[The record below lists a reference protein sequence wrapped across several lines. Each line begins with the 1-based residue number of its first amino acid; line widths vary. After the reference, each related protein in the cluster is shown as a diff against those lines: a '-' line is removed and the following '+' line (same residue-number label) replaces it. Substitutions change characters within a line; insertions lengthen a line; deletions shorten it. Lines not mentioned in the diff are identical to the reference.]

1 MIKAGTVYLV
11 AMTTGTI
18 SKGNNPVREGFFS
31 TPDQIVSPSGKRV
44 VLLIAILAGFITPF
58 DGSAV
63 NVALP
68 VIGAE
73 FHMDAIAL
81 SWVSTAYLLASAIFL
96 VPFGKI
102 ADIYGRKK
110 IFLIGIAIF
119 TTASFVMTLVTSSGM
134 LIMVRV
140 FQGIGSSMIF
150 GTAVAILTSVF
161 PPGERGKMLGIYI
174 TSVYIGLS
182 TGPFLGGILTENFGW
197 RSIFYL
203 NVPIGIF
210 AVILVL
216 WKLKGE
222 WADSRGE
229 PFDTTGSFIYA
240 VSIVAVMLGFTTL
253 PGITGVILITAGVIF
268 ASVFLFYEHRQQFP
282 VLDIRLFTGS
292 RVFAY
297 SNLAALINY
306 SATFAVSF
314 LMSLYLQYSR
324 GFSPVYAGLV
334 LVAAPVMQ
342 AIISPFS
349 GKLSDRRDPGLI
361 ASFGMGLSTLGLFLL
376 IFISDTTP
384 LWYILSALLLIG
396 AGFGLFTSPNTNA
409 IMSAVAK
416 KYYGVA
422 SGIVSTMRLL
432 GQMLSMGIA
441 TMIFALVIGRVEIT
455 PEYFPA
461 VTRSVQYSFMLF
473 TVLCLAGIYASL
485 QRADKWE
492 IRDKEMKGPGNP
504 P

>member
-1 MIKAGTVYLV
+1 M
-11 AMTTGTI
+11 
-18 SKGNNPVREGFFS
+18 
-31 TPDQIVSPSGKRV
+31 PDQVISPAGKGV

-63 NVALP
+63 NIALP

-110 IFLIGIAIF
+110 IFLIGIVIF
-119 TTASFVMTLVTSSGM
+119 AAASLVMTLVASSGM

-140 FQGIGSSMIF
+140 LQGIGSSMIF

-161 PPGERGKMLGIYI
+161 PPGERGKVLGIYI
-174 TSVYIGLS
+174 TAVYIGLS
-182 TGPFLGGILTENFGW
+182 TGPFLGGLLTEHFGW
-197 RSIFYL
+197 RSIFYI
-203 NVPIGIF
+203 NVPIGII
-210 AVILVL
+210 AIILVL

-222 WADSRGE
+222 WADCRGE
-229 PFDTTGSFIYA
+229 PFDITGSVLYA
-240 VSIVAVMLGFTTL
+240 ISIVAVMLGFTTL
-253 PGITGVILITAGVIF
+253 PELTGVLLIISGVICAAIF
-268 ASVFLFYEHRQQFP
+268 FHYEHRREFP
-282 VLDIRLFTGS
+282 VLETRLFTGS

-314 LMSLYLQYSR
+314 LLSLYLQYSR
-324 GFSPVYAGLV
+324 GFSPVYAGFI

-342 AIISPFS
+342 AVISPFS
-349 GKLSDRRDPGLI
+349 GKLSDHIDPGMI
-361 ASFGMGLSTLGLFLL
+361 ASFGMGLSAVGLFLL
-376 IFISDTTP
+376 AFIGDTTS
-384 LWYILSALLLIG
+384 LWYILGALVLIG
-396 AGFGLFTSPNTNA
+396 AGFGFFTSPNTNA

-422 SGIVSTMRLL
+422 SGIVGTMRLL

-441 TMIFALVIGRVEIT
+441 TMIFAIVIGHVEIT
-455 PEYFPA
+455 PELYPA
-461 VTRSVQYSFMLF
+461 VTRSVQYAFVLF
-473 TVLCLAGIYASL
+473 TVLCVIGIYASL
-485 QRADKWE
+485 QRAN
-492 IRDKEMKGPGNP
+492 KGINKG
-504 P
+504 

>member
-1 MIKAGTVYLV
+1 
-11 AMTTGTI
+11 MTTGTQT
-18 SKGNNPVREGFFS
+18 PCT
-31 TPDQIVSPSGKRV
+31 TPDRPGLFRIPDQVITPAGKRV

-63 NVALP
+63 NIALP

-110 IFLIGIAIF
+110 IFLIGIVIF
-119 TTASFVMTLVTSSGM
+119 AVASFVMTLVASSGM
-134 LIMVRV
+134 LIVVRV
-140 FQGIGSSMIF
+140 LQGIGSSMIF

-161 PPGERGKMLGIYI
+161 PPGERGKVLGIYI
-174 TSVYIGLS
+174 TAVYIGLS
-182 TGPFLGGILTENFGW
+182 TGPFLGGLLTEHFGW
-197 RSIFYL
+197 RSIFYI
-203 NVPIGIF
+203 NVPISII

-222 WADSRGE
+222 WADCKGE
-229 PFDTTGSFIYA
+229 PFDVAGSVMYA
-240 VSIVAVMLGFTTL
+240 ISIVAVMLGFTTL
-253 PGITGVILITAGVIF
+253 PGLTGVMLIISGVICAAIF
-268 ASVFLFYEHRQQFP
+268 FRYEHRREFP
-282 VLDIRLFTGS
+282 VLETRLFTGS

-314 LMSLYLQYSR
+314 LLSLYLQYSR
-324 GFSPVYAGLV
+324 GFSPVYAGFI

-342 AIISPFS
+342 AVISPFS
-349 GKLSDRRDPGLI
+349 GKLSDRIDPGLI
-361 ASFGMGLSTLGLFLL
+361 ASFGMGLSAIGLFLL
-376 IFISDTTP
+376 AFIGDATP
-384 LWYILSALLLIG
+384 LWYILGALVLIG
-396 AGFGLFTSPNTNA
+396 AGFGFFTSPNTNA

-422 SGIVSTMRLL
+422 SGIVGTMRLL
-432 GQMLSMGIA
+432 GQMLSMGVA
-441 TMIFALVIGRVEIT
+441 TMIFAIVIGHVEIT
-455 PEYFPA
+455 PEYYPA
-461 VTRSVQYSFMLF
+461 VTRSVQYAFVLF
-473 TVLCLAGIYASL
+473 TVLCVIGIYASL
-485 QRADKWE
+485 QRSNKRI
-492 IRDKEMKGPGNP
+492 IRE
-504 P
+504 

>member
-1 MIKAGTVYLV
+1 
-11 AMTTGTI
+11 MTTGTRTADTI
-18 SKGNNPVREGFFS
+18 PNRPGLIGLPS
-31 TPDQIVSPSGKRV
+31 QIVSPAGKRV

-63 NVALP
+63 NIALP

-81 SWVSTAYLLASAIFL
+81 SWVSTAYILASAIFL

-110 IFLIGIAIF
+110 IFLIGIIIF
-119 TTASFVMTLVTSSGM
+119 AAASFVMTLVVSSSM

-140 FQGIGSSMIF
+140 LQGIGSSMIF

-161 PPGERGKMLGIYI
+161 PPGERGKVLGIYI
-174 TSVYIGLS
+174 TAVYIGLS
-182 TGPFLGGILTENFGW
+182 TGPFLGGLLTEHFGW
-197 RSIFYL
+197 RSIFYI
-203 NVPIGIF
+203 NVPIGII
-210 AVILVL
+210 AIILVL

-229 PFDTTGSFIYA
+229 SFDIGGSVLYA

-253 PGITGVILITAGVIF
+253 PELTGVVLILSGIVLAAIF
-268 ASVFLFYEHRQQFP
+268 IRYEHRREFP
-282 VLDIRLFTGS
+282 VLEMRLFTGS

-306 SATFAVSF
+306 SATYAVSF
-314 LMSLYLQYSR
+314 LLSLYLQYSR
-324 GFSPVYAGLV
+324 GFSPVYAGFV
-334 LVAAPVMQ
+334 LIAAPVMQ
-342 AIISPFS
+342 AVISPFS
-349 GKLSDRRDPGLI
+349 GKLSDRIDPGVI
-361 ASFGMGLSTLGLFLL
+361 ASVGMGLSALGLFLL
-376 IFISDTTP
+376 TFIGDATQ
-384 LWYILSALLLIG
+384 LWYILGALVLIG

-422 SGIVSTMRLL
+422 SGIVGTMRLL

-441 TMIFALVIGRVEIT
+441 TMIFAVVIGHVEIT
-455 PEYFPA
+455 GEYYPA
-461 VTRSVQYSFMLF
+461 VTRSVQYAFVLF
-473 TVLCLAGIYASL
+473 TVLCIIGIYASL
-485 QRADKWE
+485 QRAKS
-492 IRDKEMKGPGNP
+492 GSGG
-504 P
+504 